1 MRALARFLKLGWRD
15 RLFLARCVFTVAS
28 VRLGLSLFSY
38 TTLRRWLATA
48 AASQAASDDVAQ
60 RIAWGVVNA
69 ARIVPGATCLSQA
82 FAAQL
87 MLARAGYRS
96 QMRIGVAKDERGQF
110 IAHAWLISN
119 DRVVVGGSSEDL
131 QRYVSLTDLSLEPP

>member
-1 MRALARFLKLGWRD
+1 MRALARFLRLGWTD
-15 RLFLARCVFTVAS
+15 KLLLVRCVFMVAS

-38 TTLRRWLATA
+38 ATLRRWLATA
-48 AASQAASDDVAQ
+48 AALQTASDDVAQ

-69 ARIVPGATCLSQA
+69 ARIVPGATCLTQA

-96 QMRIGVAKDERGQF
+96 QMRIGVAKDERDRF
-110 IAHAWLISN
+110 IAHAWLIIN
-119 DRVVVGGSSEDL
+119 DRVVVGGSAEDL